1 MFRLF
6 IIVLFLNLSIVV
18 LGQTSKRILKYRAQ
32 QNIEQEDYIEAAK
45 YYDSIVQ
52 RDSTDYQTLQT
63 YSEILIKTK
72 YFDKADLILKKIISL
87 SNKQIN
93 KQNLLLQLAYVNK
106 QLGKYTEALNYLN
119 NCSSE
124 IKKSNDLKS
133 LNKVTR
139 EIESCQWAMMNLT
152 DTVEYSIHKIHGIS
166 NEDSEFGHAVVGP
179 LLIVSALK
187 CENCNDSIGFSKEGY
202 TNKLYSILKEN
213 GSQLKEIKSI
223 NSNINHSSNGTFS
236 SDKKKFYFSSCA
248 ILPEN
253 KKCKIL
259 VSNYI
264 NGSWSTPDTLK
275 GEINSNEYAYTMP
288 AFAKIQG
295 KDYLFFCSDN
305 KNSQGGLDI
314 FYGSINQNT
323 IKEVK
328 PINYIN
334 SIEDDIAPFYD
345 DATLTLYFSS
355 IWFNGFGGYDLQ
367 KTNFKPNKTSKIENL
382 GIPFN
387 SSNND
392 TYLVKDSMNYFISS
406 NRNHASLNKNCCTD
420 IYQLKPKFIINET
433 IKIDTTFNRLKEVTK
448 INSEKNIGI
457 LEKLI
462 PISLYF
468 HNDIPNP
475 KSSDSTTHVNYLET
489 YENYNQLNTVYQT
502 NYGSGLEEEKKN
514 IAKMEINE
522 FFINNL
528 QKGKKDLDEFLDI
541 LVEELK
547 KGEKFELI
555 FKGYAS
561 PLAKNEYNKFLS
573 KRRIN
578 SVRNYIAIYKNGIL
592 LKYLIPDTN
601 NTTALSFKEES
612 FGEFLSDKLVSDN
625 PNDKRNSIYSKKAAL
640 ERKVEIIGFRIR

>member
-1 MFRLF
+1 M
-6 IIVLFLNLSIVV
+6 
-18 LGQTSKRILKYRAQ
+18 QKY
-32 QNIEQEDYIEAAK
+32 K
-45 YYDSIVQ
+45 V
-52 RDSTDYQTLQT
+52 
-63 YSEILIKTK
+63 
-72 YFDKADLILKKIISL
+72 KII
-87 SNKQIN
+87 
-93 KQNLLLQLAYVNK
+93 
-106 QLGKYTEALNYLN
+106 
-119 NCSSE
+119 C
-124 IKKSNDLKS
+124 
-133 LNKVTR
+133 
-139 EIESCQWAMMNLT
+139 
-152 DTVEYSIHKIHGIS
+152 
-166 NEDSEFGHAVVGP
+166 
-179 LLIVSALK
+179 
-187 CENCNDSIGFSKEGY
+187 
-202 TNKLYSILKEN
+202 
-213 GSQLKEIKSI
+213 
-223 NSNINHSSNGTFS
+223 
-236 SDKKKFYFSSCA
+236 
-248 ILPEN
+248 
-253 KKCKIL
+253 
-259 VSNYI
+259 
-264 NGSWSTPDTLK
+264 
-275 GEINSNEYAYTMP
+275 
-288 AFAKIQG
+288 
-295 KDYLFFCSDN
+295 FFCSDN

-355 IWFNGFGGYDLQ
+355 TWFNGFGGYDLQ

-392 TYLVKDSMNYFISS
+392 TYLVKDSINFFISS
-406 NRNHASLNKNCCTD
+406 NRNHTSLNKNCCTD
-420 IYQLKPKFIINET
+420 IYQLKPQLIISET
-433 IKIDTTFNRLKEVTK
+433 IKIDTTFNRLKEVSK
-448 INSEKNIGI
+448 INSEKNIGK

-475 KSSDSTTHVNYLET
+475 KSSDSLTHVNYLET

-502 NYGSGLEEEKKN
+502 KYGSGLEEDKKN

-522 FFINNL
+522 FFIKNL

-547 KGEKFELI
+547 KGEKFELL

-592 LKYLIPDTN
+592 LNYLIPDSN
-601 NTTALSFKEES
+601 NSTALTFKEES